1 MRDATGSCDWLG
13 ANVEDEG
20 AEEGA
25 GLELGEACE
34 VVTPEDGER
43 VDLLADFV

>member
-1 MRDATGSCDWLG
+1 MREDTASCDWLG

-34 VVTPEDGER
+34 VPATEDDDR